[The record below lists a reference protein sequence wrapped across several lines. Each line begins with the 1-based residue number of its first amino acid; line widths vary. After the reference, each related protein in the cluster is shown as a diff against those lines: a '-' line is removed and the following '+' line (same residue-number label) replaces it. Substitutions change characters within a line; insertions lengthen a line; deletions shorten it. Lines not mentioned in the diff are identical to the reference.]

1 MSREN
6 DETKRRERGRRVKD
20 PPIANLART
29 MSVYTLSERY
39 ISINAAHQD
48 GTVPPKG
55 TTTTFHFTFCYV
67 RFALFFYRL
76 GTKRR
81 SRYKLCTLLFPLLF
95 ATFCREKKRE
105 GEEETISVR
114 VLFGA
119 RRIRT
124 DARACVQC
132 FAVPAVVS
140 PAQRRRSA
148 CKVEREEVS
157 DEGPSGRRLECEAFE
172 CEGGRERAQR
182 QTRQHN
188 LWAEISGAL
197 WR

>member
-67 RFALFFYRL
+67 VLLFFLSFGDKTSISLQTLYTSFSTAIRDFL
-76 GTKRR
+76 QGEKERGGGGNDFCARFVRSKAYTYGRTCVRAVFRCTSGCFAGTK
-81 SRYKLCTLLFPLLF
+81 K
-95 ATFCREKKRE
+95 KKRLQSRKRG
-105 GEEETISVR
+105 GER
-114 VLFGA
+114 
-119 RRIRT
+119 
-124 DARACVQC
+124 
-132 FAVPAVVS
+132 
-140 PAQRRRSA
+140 
-148 CKVEREEVS
+148 
-157 DEGPSGRRLECEAFE
+157 
-172 CEGGRERAQR
+172 
-182 QTRQHN
+182 
-188 LWAEISGAL
+188 
-197 WR
+197 

>member
-105 GEEETISVR
+105 GGRKRFLCAFCSDRSVYVRTHVRACSVSLYQRLFRRHKEEEAPAKSKE
-114 VLFGA
+114 
-119 RRIRT
+119 RR
-124 DARACVQC
+124 
-132 FAVPAVVS
+132 
-140 PAQRRRSA
+140 
-148 CKVEREEVS
+148 
-157 DEGPSGRRLECEAFE
+157 
-172 CEGGRERAQR
+172 
-182 QTRQHN
+182 
-188 LWAEISGAL
+188 
-197 WR
+197 

>member
-67 RFALFFYRL
+67 VLLFFFIVWGQNVDLVTNSVHFFFHCYSRL
-76 GTKRR
+76 FAGRKRERGRGGNDFCARFVRSKAYTYGRTCVRAVFRCTSGCFAGTK
-81 SRYKLCTLLFPLLF
+81 K
-95 ATFCREKKRE
+95 KKRLQSRKRG
-105 GEEETISVR
+105 GER
-114 VLFGA
+114 
-119 RRIRT
+119 
-124 DARACVQC
+124 
-132 FAVPAVVS
+132 
-140 PAQRRRSA
+140 
-148 CKVEREEVS
+148 
-157 DEGPSGRRLECEAFE
+157 
-172 CEGGRERAQR
+172 
-182 QTRQHN
+182 
-188 LWAEISGAL
+188 
-197 WR
+197 

>member
-67 RFALFFYRL
+67 RFALLFYRL

-105 GEEETISVR
+105 RGGGNDFCARFVR
-114 VLFGA
+114 SEAYTYG
-119 RRIRT
+119 RT
-124 DARACVQC
+124 CVRAVFRCTSGC
-132 FAVPAVVS
+132 FAGTKKKKRLQS
-140 PAQRRRSA
+140 RKRGG
-148 CKVEREEVS
+148 ER
-157 DEGPSGRRLECEAFE
+157 
-172 CEGGRERAQR
+172 
-182 QTRQHN
+182 
-188 LWAEISGAL
+188 
-197 WR
+197 